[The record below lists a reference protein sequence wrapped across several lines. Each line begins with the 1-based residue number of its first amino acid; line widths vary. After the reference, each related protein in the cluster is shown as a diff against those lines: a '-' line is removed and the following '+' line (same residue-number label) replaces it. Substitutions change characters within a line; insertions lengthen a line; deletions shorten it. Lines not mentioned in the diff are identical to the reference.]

1 MEGKAGSRGGCLKEE
16 GRGPGNLLQTKADFS
31 QLVYEEICSKCC
43 CKMHGSFMGRTQKNS

>member
-1 MEGKAGSRGGCLKEE
+1 MVGKAGSWGGCLKEE

-31 QLVYEEICSKCC
+31 QLVYEEICTKCC